1 MESHRQYADEEY
13 YESDRIDVGEF
24 ANRLKLKYI
33 INLHTTK
40 MTDATVIQIVRDAF
54 YYVLIIAGPL
64 LLLSLIVGLVISIFQ
79 AATSINEQTLTFVP
93 KLVLVFIVTVLA
105 LPYMLSNMKT
115 FTITLFNMIPALK

>member
-1 MESHRQYADEEY
+1 
-13 YESDRIDVGEF
+13 
-24 ANRLKLKYI
+24 
-33 INLHTTK
+33 

-93 KLVLVFIVTVLA
+93 KLLAVLVVCLIFA
-105 LPYMLSNMKT
+105 SW
-115 FTITLFNMIPALK
+115 MIHSMTDYTRDLMRIIGKH